1 MAEKDLRN
9 LTKEELITLC
19 EKQEEELKTARYMK
33 ELYYNEA
40 EKLKSKLEI
49 IANTIKL

>member
-19 EKQEEELKTARYMK
+19 EKQEEELKATRIIKDAYH
-33 ELYYNEA
+33 NEA